1 MSIRTITVT
10 GTYKDML
17 DRAGFGT
24 VQFIPETNIFENSSN
39 GTVFTK
45 QIYHFRLNGYGELTA
60 KVPVTDVGADGLTPV
75 SFTYTIVEKV
85 TGMKFRTTKGVAIP
99 STLGDTVKITQL
111 I

>member
-1 MSIRTITVT
+1 MSVTTIVVT

-17 DRAGFGT
+17 DRAGSGV
-24 VQFIPETNIFENSSN
+24 VQFVPETNFFEDAADN
-39 GTVFTK
+39 TMITK
-45 QIYHFRLNGYGELTA
+45 QIYSARLDGYGNLRVTI
-60 KVPVTDVGADGLTPV
+60 PVTNVGADGLTPT

-99 STLGDTVKITQL
+99 STFGETVGITQL

>member
-1 MSIRTITVT
+1 MSVKTITVT

-17 DRAGFGT
+17 DRAGFGV
-24 VQFIPETNIFENSSN
+24 VQFVPDTNIFENAAD

-45 QIYHFRLNGYGELTA
+45 QIYNFRLNSKGELNA
-60 KVPVTDVGADGLTPV
+60 EIPVTDVGADGLTPV

-99 STLGDTVKITQL
+99 STLGETVKITQL